1 MNAQYY
7 IWADGNE
14 QGPMSIQHL
23 MRDWKSGALPKGF
36 LWRRE
41 SDETYQSP
49 DALVEEANP
58 KLTTSPA
65 PVAKVLKKVPR
76 FGPSDFSGYL
86 SMFMFVAGLVL
97 FGAQFRLGVVLIILS
112 LAILVTTYL
121 SAMIGALNEIIRK
134 LHEMDQR

>member
-14 QGPMSIQHL
+14 QGPMSMQHL

-49 DALVEEANP
+49 DALVEEEKP
-58 KLTTSPA
+58 KVTTA
-65 PVAKVLKKVPR
+65 PIKKQDIPSFVP
-76 FGPSDFSGYL
+76 STFSMWL
-86 SMFMFVAGLVL
+86 SMVMFAIGFVL
-97 FGAQFRLGVVLIILS
+97 ALGGSSVGAALMS
-112 LAILVTTYL
+112 LAISIIMSTYAL
-121 SAMIGALNEIIRK
+121 NMLRALNEIVRK